1 MAFYGILM
9 LKDGLSE
16 SLLYVYTYMCM
27 CIYIYISWSVLDLH
41 RKTPD
46 FGLSVYIPMCGN
58 RQKNQGLSNKKL
70 PDSLW

>member
-16 SLLYVYTYMCM
+16 SLLYVYTYIIYMC
-27 CIYIYISWSVLDLH
+27 IYISWSVLDLH